1 MSDCSHKEGV
11 GVVHLHVHSDY
22 SVLDGACKIYE
33 LLDRCTKFGMN
44 ACALTDHGNLFGAI
58 EFYQAAKKKGV
69 KPVIGCELYVA
80 PTDRFDKSAKSS
92 GQSNHHFLA
101 LCENTTGYHN
111 LCKLSSLGYLEGWH
125 YKPRVDDDLLAKYSE
140 GLIATSSCLG
150 GRIPQHIL
158 AGNLDAAHE
167 ALLKY
172 IHIFGKDNFL
182 IELMDHGLPEQE
194 QVNPIL
200 AEMADK
206 HGLMLIATNDCHYL
220 TKEDAEAHD
229 ALLCI
234 QTGTTVQ
241 EENRMRFHNDSF
253 YFLSPDEMRSKFS
266 RWPEAVAN
274 TQKIADRCNVTIEL
288 GQRLIPEYKD
298 TDGLSKLEYLQLRV
312 HEGLVERY
320 GDPPPQD
327 YLERAAFEIS
337 VIDRMQFVDYFLVVW
352 DFIHYARVSGIPVGP
367 GRGSGAG
374 SIVAYALKIT
384 NIDPMRYN
392 LLFERFLNPER
403 VSMPDF
409 DIDFCFNRREEVIEY
424 CRDKYGRDNVSQII
438 TFGRMLARQV
448 VRNVGRVLGMPYGDV
463 DRIAKLIPEE
473 LKITLKDAVEKEPEL
488 KRILAEDPQ
497 IAKLWRLAERLEGTI
512 GNCGTHAAGVVIC
525 DHALTDHVALFKAAS
540 SDVVATQ
547 VDMKYVEEVGL
558 LKMDFL
564 GLRTLTV
571 VHEAVRI
578 LRETRGIEI
587 DIDNVNTSNE
597 KAYALLR
604 SGQTTGV
611 FQLESSGMRDLAKR
625 IGLQSMEEMSA
636 LVALFRPGPMQFIDT
651 YIQNKYNQDAI
662 QYDHPLLVP
671 ILRETYGIP
680 VYQEQ
685 VMQMAQVLGGFSL
698 GQADIMRRAM
708 GKKKADLMAEQ
719 RSIFVE
725 GCKKTNNIPEKL
737 ASELFDKI
745 ETFAG
750 YGFNKSHSVAY
761 AFVAYQTAYLK
772 ANYPAEFMC
781 ALLTS
786 ESGNLDKIALY
797 VEECRRLGVEVLP
810 PDVNKSVG
818 GFNVEN
824 GNIRFGLGAIKNV
837 GEGPVKAIV
846 SERDQG
852 GPFKDIYEMCSRL
865 DNRLCNRRLLESLNK
880 AGAMLSTGWNR
891 AQVEL
896 SLDKALEAGQSAAR
910 DRAAGQT
917 SLFEMDGLADAGLD
931 AGHTKPDVPE
941 WPEHDVLTFEKEML
955 GLYISSHPLA
965 RHAETI
971 RRFSTLSLVHFKEL
985 KEGQEVITGGMIT
998 QAKTFITQK
1007 GSKMA
1012 FLTVDTLEGP
1022 CEVTVFSDTFEAR
1035 GELLSV
1041 DSIVMLPCRVNY
1053 RKEEPTLIAND
1064 VMSIA
1069 EAESK
1074 LVRAV
1079 HVRIGAE
1086 AIASS
1091 GKNGSFLEDVA
1102 MVLGAAHGPSD
1113 VYLHWDD
1120 GAGGEIIVHA
1130 NDACRVAATRPL
1142 KGQLEQLVGVGN
1154 VWFSGG
1160 MGLPSHQAPKITPRD
1175 EPPWKRKQRAAA

>member
-1 MSDCSHKEGV
+1 MSESGV

-22 SVLDGACKIYE
+22 SVLDGACKIHE

-44 ACALTDHGNLFGAI
+44 ACALTDHGNMFGAL
-58 EFYQAAKKKGV
+58 EFYQAAKKKGI
-69 KPVIGCELYVA
+69 KPVLGCELYVA
-80 PTDRFDKSAKSS
+80 PTDRKDKSAKSS

-101 LCENTTGYHN
+101 LCENTAGYHN

-125 YKPRVDDDLLAKYSE
+125 YKPRVDDELLAKYSE

-158 AGNLDAAHE
+158 AGNLDAANE

-182 IELMDHGLPEQE
+182 MELMDHGLPEQE
-194 QVNPIL
+194 LVNPIL

-220 TKEDAEAHD
+220 NKEDAEAHD

-234 QTGTTVQ
+234 QTATTVA
-241 EENRMRFHNDSF
+241 EENRMRFQNDSF

-274 TQKIADRCNVTIEL
+274 TQKVADRCNVKLEF
-288 GQRLIPEYKD
+288 GQRLIPEYKE
-298 TDGLSKLEYLQLRV
+298 TDGLSKVDYLTQRV

-320 GDPPPQD
+320 GDPPPQP
-327 YLERAAFEIS
+327 YLDRAKFEIS

-352 DFIHYARVSGIPVGP
+352 DFIHYARLQGIPVGP

-473 LKITLKDAVEKEPEL
+473 LKITLKDAVSKEPEL
-488 KRILAEDPQ
+488 KRIIAEDPQ
-497 IAKLWRLAERLEGTI
+497 IEKLWRLAERLEGTI

-525 DHALTDHVALFKAAS
+525 DHPLTDHVALFKAAS

-547 VDMKYVEEVGL
+547 ADMKYVEEVGL

-578 LRETRGIEI
+578 LRETRGIVI
-587 DIDNVNTSNE
+587 DIDDVETSNE

-604 SGQTTGV
+604 SGFTTGV

-651 YIQNKYNQDAI
+651 YIQNKFNQAGI
-662 QYDHPLLVP
+662 KYEHPLLEP

-685 VMQMAQVLGGFSL
+685 VMLMAQVLGGFSL

-708 GKKKADLMAEQ
+708 GKKNAELMAQQ
-719 RSIFVE
+719 RSIFVD

-737 ASELFDKI
+737 ATELFDKI

-786 ESGNLDKIALY
+786 ESGNLDKSALY
-797 VEECRRLGVEVLP
+797 VEECRRLGVEVLA
-810 PDVNKSVG
+810 PDVNKSLG
-818 GFNVEN
+818 GFTVEN

-837 GEGPVKAIV
+837 GEGPVNAIV
-846 SERDQG
+846 KERLAN
-852 GPFKDIYEMCSRL
+852 GPFKDIFDMCSRL

-880 AGAMLSTGWNR
+880 AGAMTSMGWSR
-891 AQVEL
+891 AQVDL
-896 SLDKALEAGQSAAR
+896 SLDKALDAGQSAAR

-917 SLFEMDGLADAGLD
+917 SLFDMAGLED
-931 AGHTKPDVPE
+931 AAMNEGHAQPDVPE
-941 WPEHDVLTFEKEML
+941 WLDHDILTYEKEML

-965 RHAETI
+965 PFAETL
-971 RRFSTLSLVHFKEL
+971 RRFGTLRLADFKDL
-985 KEGQEVITGGMIT
+985 KEGQEVTMGGMIT

-1022 CEVTVFSDTFEAR
+1022 CEVTVFADTFEAKADQ
-1035 GELLSV
+1035 LTV
-1041 DSIVMLPCRVNY
+1041 DSIVMLPCRVNF
-1053 RKEEPTLIAND
+1053 RKEEPTLIATD
-1064 VMSIA
+1064 VISMA
-1069 EAESK
+1069 EAEMK

-1079 HVRIGAE
+1079 HVRLSAQGMAE
-1086 AIASS
+1086 S
-1091 GKNGSFLEDVA
+1091 GKNGSFFEDVA
-1102 MVLGAAHGPSD
+1102 MALGAEHGPCD
-1113 VYLHWDD
+1113 VYLHWE
-1120 GAGGEIIVHA
+1120 GAPQGEVIIHA
-1130 NDACRVAATRPL
+1130 HDACRVVASRGL
-1142 KGQLEQLVGVGN
+1142 KAQLEQLVGLGN

-1160 MGLPSHQAPKITPRD
+1160 MGLPSHQPIKITPRD